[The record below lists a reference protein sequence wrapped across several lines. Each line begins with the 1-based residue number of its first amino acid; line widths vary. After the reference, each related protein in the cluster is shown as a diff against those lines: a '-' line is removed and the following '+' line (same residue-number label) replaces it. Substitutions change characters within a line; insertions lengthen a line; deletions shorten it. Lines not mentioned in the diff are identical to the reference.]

1 VRRPIHDVSPS
12 NRDTE
17 ASTAAPSLYL
27 PDFCAARSVF
37 AVVVIVQLVAL
48 ILTLAQA
55 NHGAFWTDLARTSF
69 FLLWVGLACAAVLC
83 AARPHL
89 GRVEPGR
96 AGAVAL
102 ALLVATIALVSEIV
116 FQLGRLLGRAYGT
129 TAGMFP
135 EHHGDFMLRTVAIGF
150 IVSALG
156 LRYFYVTAEW
166 KRSIELEA
174 RSRIR
179 ALQARIRPHFLFNSM
194 NTIAALTRSDPDR
207 AEEAVE
213 DLADLFRAN
222 LSDSRSVIPLKEE
235 LEVARIYQR
244 IEQLRLGGRLQ
255 VQWRVAELPMRALV
269 PSLLI
274 QPLLENAVYHG
285 IESLPDGGTVTIDGG
300 VADGIIELRV
310 VNPVPAVGPV
320 RNGNR
325 LALDN
330 IRQRL
335 DLVWPGETSV
345 VVASEP
351 HRYSVTLRF
360 PYQAAIE

>member
-1 VRRPIHDVSPS
+1 
-12 NRDTE
+12 
-17 ASTAAPSLYL
+17 
-27 PDFCAARSVF
+27 
-37 AVVVIVQLVAL
+37 
-48 ILTLAQA
+48 
-55 NHGAFWTDLARTSF
+55 
-69 FLLWVGLACAAVLC
+69 
-83 AARPHL
+83 
-89 GRVEPGR
+89 
-96 AGAVAL
+96 
-102 ALLVATIALVSEIV
+102 
-116 FQLGRLLGRAYGT
+116 
-129 TAGMFP
+129 
-135 EHHGDFMLRTVAIGF
+135 
-150 IVSALG
+150 
-156 LRYFYVTAEW
+156 
-166 KRSIELEA
+166 
-174 RSRIR
+174 
-179 ALQARIRPHFLFNSM
+179 
-194 NTIAALTRSDPDR
+194 
-207 AEEAVE
+207 
-213 DLADLFRAN
+213 
-222 LSDSRSVIPLKEE
+222 
-235 LEVARIYQR
+235 
-244 IEQLRLGGRLQ
+244 
-255 VQWRVAELPMRALV
+255 MRALV